1 MALHTALAWIAALFL
16 ASSVF
21 GHTVSLRL
29 TLLGTGILL
38 AAAVTYRE
46 KDSKLRFLPPIW
58 LPFLL
63 WGAWALTS
71 VTWSLEPERSLK
83 EWRNEVFY
91 TGAAL
96 WVCYVAAQTRDA
108 ARVFLPVL
116 GIAGATACLIALR
129 DFARG
134 LEHYMAGWHG
144 GRLAHASANTSDT
157 AAQ

>member
-1 MALHTALAWIAALFL
+1 M
-16 ASSVF
+16 
-21 GHTVSLRL
+21 
-29 TLLGTGILL
+29 
-38 AAAVTYRE
+38 
-46 KDSKLRFLPPIW
+46 
-58 LPFLL
+58 PFLL
-63 WGAWALTS
+63 WSAWALTS

-144 GRLAHASANTSDT
+144 GWRSFQRAVASARRHDAWWAAAQNPVARTT
-157 AAQ
+157 AAQFGS